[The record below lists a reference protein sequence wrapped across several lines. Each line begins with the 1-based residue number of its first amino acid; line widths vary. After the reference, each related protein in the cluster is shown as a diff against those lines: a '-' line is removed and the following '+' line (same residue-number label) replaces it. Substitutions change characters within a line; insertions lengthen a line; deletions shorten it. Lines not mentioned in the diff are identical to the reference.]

1 MQILSILI
9 LLVTATTAIASDG
22 VSRGDSGIFGPPYET
37 ILRFQE
43 DLQAA
48 YPNLVSLQIYGTSYE
63 GRRLQMMVAMKEN
76 QAALPRTAV
85 VMSGSTHGN
94 EYLHIE
100 DRLPAELLRLSKE
113 GSSVSRFLDAG
124 GVLVFIP
131 IVNPDGY
138 EKRSRFNARG
148 VDLNRDWDVPPAGFK
163 GFKERE
169 SIALSEALEQLRLQ
183 HSLRYAVTIDY
194 HCCAGALLT
203 PWSYTQDDLPEP
215 QLSHHR
221 AIGNMARKDLGVTV
235 GATGQV
241 LGYTPT
247 GTSKDYYFASYG
259 ALAFTY
265 EGRFKTEESR
275 LASHLSWWQS
285 ILDYTRE
292 NLFSETVQTAMSSL
306 HGFNVDL

>member
-1 MQILSILI
+1 MQFLSIIGVLF
-9 LLVTATTAIASDG
+9 LAATASASDG
-22 VSRGDSGIFGPPYET
+22 ASRGDSGIFGPPYEN
-37 ILRFQE
+37 ILRAQE
-43 DLQAA
+43 ALQVA
-48 YPNLVSLQIYGTSYE
+48 YPELVTLHDYGTSYE
-63 GRRLQMMVAMKEN
+63 GRRLQLLIAMKQKE
-76 QAALPRTAV
+76 LPFSRTAI
-85 VMSGSTHGN
+85 VMAGATHGN

-100 DRLPAELLRLSKE
+100 DRLPAELLRLANRE
-113 GSSVSRFLDAG
+113 SSVSKFLNAG
-124 GVLVFIP
+124 GVLVFVP

-138 EKRSRFNARG
+138 ERRSRFNARG

-169 SIALSEALEQLRLQ
+169 SAALSGALEQLRLQ
-183 HSLRYAVTIDY
+183 HGLRYAITVDY

-203 PWSYTQDDLPEP
+203 PWSYTEDDLPEP
-215 QLSHHR
+215 QLGHHR
-221 AIGNMARKDLGVTV
+221 AIGALAHKDLGVTV

-265 EGRFKTEESR
+265 EGRFKTEESQMPG
-275 LASHLSWWQS
+275 HLRWWEAM
-285 ILDYTRE
+285 LDYSRE
-292 NLFSETVQTAMSSL
+292 NLFSETIQTAMSSL